1 MANIQ
6 YIMSYVYNFI
16 HTRSITAYNIQI
28 YICMHTEN
36 MQIYAYSQYKMINIQ
51 YYTVMGISKLPASF
65 GILLVSPSRL
75 WERMKKIGHGNKQAP
90 YCF

>member
-1 MANIQ
+1 MC
-6 YIMSYVYNFI
+6 VVHF
-16 HTRSITAYNIQI
+16 
-28 YICMHTEN
+28 EN

-75 WERMKKIGHGNKQAP
+75 WEQMKEIGHENKQAP
-90 YCF
+90 YCFSEISQS